1 MRFIFSKIEPLSIAM
16 CRFSTADNLG
26 LLRTYEMFEEVEN
39 NVLWIGKAVPERL
52 IFSRVRKCIH

>member
-1 MRFIFSKIEPLSIAM
+1 MS
-16 CRFSTADNLG
+16 RFSTADNLR
-26 LLRTYEMFEEVEN
+26 LLRPYEMFEEVEN